1 VRSFS
6 KRAEALVR
14 TTCAIPEAE
23 LRSAYLRSVL
33 LRSAVTDLAP
43 VLDILCARAEQAEES
58 AREALVAL
66 VDALNHE
73 TCAHAVQHLREEALG
88 VPHLALE
95 RLVRQPVARAEP
107 RDVGRPE
114 DDRIPDY
121 GKGRPL
127 TLGERK
133 SLARRPD
140 RAMMERLLRDPH
152 PDVIRMVLASTK
164 VVEED
169 VLAVA
174 ARRPC
179 RPDVLAEIARQ
190 PRWSHRAR
198 IRMAL
203 VLNPDTP
210 LELAAPIVGLLMRHE
225 LRLVATSPTVAPA
238 VRALCLEHL
247 DRRPPAEFGEVPNDE
262 ETLQ

>member
-1 VRSFS
+1 MRQHV
-6 KRAEALVR
+6 A
-14 TTCAIPEAE
+14 
-23 LRSAYLRSVL
+23 
-33 LRSAVTDLAP
+33 DLAP
-43 VLDILCARAEQAEES
+43 VLDVLCARAEQAEEP

-73 TCAHAVQHLREEALG
+73 SCMEVVHLLREEALG

-95 RLVRQPVARAEP
+95 RLVRQTARVVEP
-107 RDVGRPE
+107 RDVGKPE

-133 SLARRPD
+133 SLARKPD
-140 RAMMERLLRDPH
+140 RTMMERLLRDPH
-152 PDVIRMVLASTK
+152 PDVIRMVLVNPK
-164 VVEED
+164 LVEED

-179 RPDVLAEIARQ
+179 RPDVLTEIARAQ
-190 PRWSHRAR
+190 RWAHRPR

-210 LELAAPIVGLLMRHE
+210 LDIAGPVAGLLMRHE

-247 DRRPPAEFGEVPNDE
+247 ERRPPAEFGEAPEDE

>member
-1 VRSFS
+1 MPDASL
-6 KRAEALVR
+6 RA
-14 TTCAIPEAE
+14 
-23 LRSAYLRSVL
+23 AYLRSVL
-33 LRSAVTDLAP
+33 LRGPVIELAP
-43 VLDILCARAEQAEES
+43 VLDHLCARAEQAEEA

-73 TCAHAVQHLREEALG
+73 ACSEVVQLLREEALA

-95 RLVRQPVARAEP
+95 RLVRQPLAIIEP
-107 RDVGRPE
+107 RDVGKPE
-114 DDRIPDY
+114 DDRVPDY

-140 RAMMERLLRDPH
+140 RKMMDRLLRDPH
-152 PDVIRMVLASTK
+152 PDVIRMVLANPK

-190 PRWSHRAR
+190 PRWAHRPR

-210 LELAAPIVGLLMRHE
+210 LEIAAPVAGLLLRHE

-247 DRRPPAEFGEVPNDE
+247 ERRPPVEFGAAEEDD

>member
-1 VRSFS
+1 MPDAS
-6 KRAEALVR
+6 
-14 TTCAIPEAE
+14 
-23 LRSAYLRSVL
+23 LRSAYMRSVL
-33 LRSAVTDLAP
+33 LRGRVADLAP
-43 VLDILCARAEQAEES
+43 MLDVICSRAEQAEEA

-73 TCAHAVQHLREEALG
+73 ACNGVVQLLREEALG
-88 VPHLALE
+88 VPFLALE
-95 RLVRQPVARAEP
+95 RLVRQPLAMVEP
-107 RDVGRPE
+107 RDVGKPE
-114 DDRIPDY
+114 DDRVPDY

-140 RAMMERLLRDPH
+140 RKMMDRLLRDPH
-152 PDVIRMVLASTK
+152 PDVIRMVLANPK

-179 RPDVLAEIARQ
+179 RPDVLVEIARQ
-190 PRWSHRAR
+190 PRWAHRPR

-210 LELAAPIVGLLMRHE
+210 LEIAAPVAGLLLRHE
-225 LRLVATSPTVAPA
+225 LRLVASSPTVAQA

-247 DRRPPAEFGEVPNDE
+247 ERRPPGEWEAGEGED